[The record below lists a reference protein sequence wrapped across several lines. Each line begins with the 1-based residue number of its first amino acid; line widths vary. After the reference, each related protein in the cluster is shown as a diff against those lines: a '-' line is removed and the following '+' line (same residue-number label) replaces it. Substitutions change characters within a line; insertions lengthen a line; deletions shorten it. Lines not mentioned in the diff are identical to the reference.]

1 MATNKRKSPKT
12 AVGRRPK
19 STKPDQD
26 SRAAILKAARSV
38 FAHKGFEGASTREVA
53 EVARVNNAMIYY
65 HFKDK
70 DELYRAVL
78 ADSFNAFERIWEH
91 EIFRSP
97 ATTREKI
104 KKYIEE
110 FIRFQHGNEE
120 LRKIISME
128 FAACTKNYKWL
139 ADNYF
144 VHSYEKLATL
154 LKEGMKRGELR
165 KIDPSMAIPSLVG
178 MIIHS
183 FIMRPIA
190 EHVTGRKL
198 DLTAGR
204 FGSFVACMFF
214 DGLCLDSDKKKISGN
229 RGYS

>member
-1 MATNKRKSPKT
+1 MTTIKQKAAKP

-26 SRAAILKAARSV
+26 SRAAILKAARTV
-38 FAHKGFEGASTREVA
+38 FARRGFEGASTREVA
-53 EVARVNNAMIYY
+53 EIARVNNAMIYY

-70 DELYRAVL
+70 VELYRAVL
-78 ADSFNAFERIWEH
+78 GDSFATFGRIWEH
-91 EIFRSP
+91 KIFSSS
-97 ATTREKI
+97 ATTRAKI

-110 FIRFQHGNEE
+110 FIRFQQGNEE
-120 LRKIISME
+120 LRRIMSME
-128 FAACTKNYKWL
+128 FAACSKNTKWL

-144 VHSYEKLATL
+144 VSSYGKLASL

-165 KIDPSMAIPSLVG
+165 KIDPAMAIPSLVG

-190 EHVTGRKL
+190 EHVTRKKL
-198 DLTAGR
+198 DLTAER
-204 FGSFVACMFF
+204 FGSFVTCMFF
-214 DGLCLDSDKKKISGN
+214 DGLCLDMDKK
-229 RGYS
+229 

>member
-1 MATNKRKSPKT
+1 MSTIKQKSAKP
-12 AVGRRPK
+12 AAGRRPK

-26 SRAAILKAARSV
+26 SRAAILKAARTV
-38 FAHKGFEGASTREVA
+38 FARRGFEGASTREVA
-53 EVARVNNAMIYY
+53 DVARVNNAMIYY

-70 DELYRAVL
+70 VELYRAVL
-78 ADSFNAFERIWEH
+78 GDSFATFGRIWEH
-91 EIFRSP
+91 KIFSSS
-97 ATTREKI
+97 ATTRAKI
-104 KKYIEE
+104 KIYIEE
-110 FIRFQHGNEE
+110 FIRFQQGNEE
-120 LRKIISME
+120 LRRIMSME
-128 FAACTKNYKWL
+128 FAACSKNTKWL

-144 VHSYEKLATL
+144 VSSYEKLASL

-165 KIDPSMAIPSLVG
+165 KIDPAVTIPSLVG

-190 EHVTGRKL
+190 EHVTGKKL

-204 FGSFVACMFF
+204 FGNFVTSMFF
-214 DGLCLDSDKKKISGN
+214 DGLGLAVDRKKTSGN

>member
-1 MATNKRKSPKT
+1 MNTIKRKSLKT

-19 STKPDQD
+19 PLKPDQD

-38 FAHKGFEGASTREVA
+38 FARRGFEGASTREVA

-70 DELYRAVL
+70 VELYRAVL
-78 ADSFNAFERIWEH
+78 ADSFTAFDRIWEH
-91 EIFRSP
+91 EMFRSQ

-104 KKYIEE
+104 QKYIEE

-120 LRKIISME
+120 LRRIMSME
-128 FAACTKNYKWL
+128 FAGCTKNTKWL

-144 VHSYEKLATL
+144 VHSYEKLVKL
-154 LKEGMKRGELR
+154 LKEGMKRGELK
-165 KIDPSMAIPSLVG
+165 KIDPAMAIPSLVG

-190 EHVTGRKL
+190 EHVTGKKL
-198 DLTAGR
+198 DLTAER
-204 FGSFVACMFF
+204 FGKFVTGMFF
-214 DGLCLDSDKKKISGN
+214 EGLCCDEGTIPFQQGASS
-229 RGYS
+229 